1 MSGREMIRRFA
12 LGAALLLAAAP
23 AMLAAQSRSG
33 DLVVI
38 DSPADVVEP
47 HEGSVVGFASRVSI
61 DAAVSGDVVVI
72 GGELRLGPS
81 ARIGGDLV
89 TIGARTGAVPEGI
102 VGGEIVTIGSGGASF
117 PTRGGL
123 VEIGGRTLLAA
134 MKLAAEIALLIL
146 WLLAAVI
153 ITSTSAREVRAT
165 SSELRASPLHVVTL
179 GLVALT
185 SLVLAALVFSFLV
198 PFVVGIPLLFL
209 LGALAI
215 VLKVFGMIGV
225 FHAVGTA
232 VAGARSRDE
241 LERRTLVRGD
251 LAMVVLGLLILG
263 AIRLI
268 PVVGDLVWMAASVFG
283 VGVAL
288 ATGFGRREPWF
299 LSWRLVQNR

>member
-1 MSGREMIRRFA
+1 VTLGR
-12 LGAALLLAAAP
+12 
-23 AMLAAQSRSG
+23 
-33 DLVVI
+33 
-38 DSPADVVEP
+38 
-47 HEGSVVGFASRVSI
+47 
-61 DAAVSGDVVVI
+61 
-72 GGELRLGPS
+72 
-81 ARIGGDLV
+81 
-89 TIGARTGAVPEGI
+89 
-102 VGGEIVTIGSGGASF
+102 GGASF

-185 SLVLAALVFSFLV
+185 TLVLAALVFSFLV

-209 LGALAI
+209 LGVLAI